1 MCADKVGLFTR
12 EGGSMAV
19 AIRIS
24 LAYRDDLLAVHGL
37 IEYLKIP
44 VRVTHEYRA
53 GFGVVNTRAM

>member
-1 MCADKVGLFTR
+1 
-12 EGGSMAV
+12 MAV